1 MLDVTRL
8 RVLVAVA
15 RYGSVTAAARA
26 LNYAQPSV
34 SHHLARL
41 EAETGIKLIQRA
53 GRGIRLTDA
62 GRLLAERAAEVIGRL
77 DAAENELAAYTGL
90 RAGRLRLA
98 AFPSALGTI
107 VPAAAAML
115 RGRQPSVDLR
125 LTEAEPPEALRMLRA
140 GYVDVALVFRY
151 VPDSPSPDAPTGA
164 PGPTGTQGPAGVP
177 RQADAPG
184 VPRPGSAP
192 GAVGVPGAATA
203 AGTASA
209 PGAAT
214 AAGTASAPGAASA
227 AGTASAPGAASA
239 AGIADAP
246 GTADAVSWGGW
257 GADFDEDGGIDLT
270 EGLRERLILDEPVHL
285 VTSGHGSG
293 QVPADLSRYARHR
306 WIAGCDRCR
315 ANLLR
320 QCAQAGFVPKI
331 AFTTDDYV
339 AVQALVAADL
349 GVSTLPALCLRAARH
364 PGVKTAPLAGARRHV
379 FAVRYGD
386 PPDPPA
392 VTLLMDVL
400 RSAAESGAALPS
412 PA

>member
-41 EAETGIKLIQRA
+41 EAETGTKLIQRA

-115 RGRQPSVDLR
+115 REGQPGVDLR

-151 VPDSPSPDAPTGA
+151 SPGADGPDAERQEASLAAGNPA
-164 PGPTGTQGPAGVP
+164 AGPDMSLPDD
-177 RQADAPG
+177 QAD
-184 VPRPGSAP
+184 
-192 GAVGVPGAATA
+192 
-203 AGTASA
+203 
-209 PGAAT
+209 
-214 AAGTASAPGAASA
+214 
-227 AGTASAPGAASA
+227 
-239 AGIADAP
+239 
-246 GTADAVSWGGW
+246 
-257 GADFDEDGGIDLT
+257 GIDVT
-270 EGLRERLILDEPVHL
+270 DEQVHL
-285 VTSGHGSG
+285 VTSAQATAEPS
-293 QVPADLSRYARHR
+293 ADLASYARHR

-320 QCAQAGFVPKI
+320 QCALAGFTPKI

-349 GVSTLPALCLRAARH
+349 GVSILPALALRAARH
-364 PGVKTAPLAGARRHV
+364 PGIRTVPLTAARRYV

-392 VTLLMDVL
+392 VNLLLEVL
-400 RSAAESGAALPS
+400 RTAAVPPRTAESTAQLQS

>member
-115 RGRQPSVDLR
+115 RGRQPTIDLR

-151 VPDSPSPDAPTGA
+151 FPGDSGPDPAAGGEGAAGSVQSPPGRGAGPGNAAGGSSGAAGGSSGAAVFGTG
-164 PGPTGTQGPAGVP
+164 GY
-177 RQADAPG
+177 ADDDD
-184 VPRPGSAP
+184 
-192 GAVGVPGAATA
+192 GAVD
-203 AGTASA
+203 
-209 PGAAT
+209 
-214 AAGTASAPGAASA
+214 
-227 AGTASAPGAASA
+227 
-239 AGIADAP
+239 I
-246 GTADAVSWGGW
+246 
-257 GADFDEDGGIDLT
+257 T

-285 VTSGHGSG
+285 VTSAHAE
-293 QVPADLSRYARHR
+293 QAPAELSRYARHR

-320 QCAQAGFVPKI
+320 QCAQAGFIPKI

-349 GVSTLPALCLRAARH
+349 GVSTLPALALRAARH
-364 PGVKTAPLAGARRHV
+364 PGVKTVPLAGARRHV

-392 VTLLMDVL
+392 VTMLMDVL
-400 RSAAESGAALPS
+400 RAVAEPAAAGGAAAASGADLAG
-412 PA
+412 AAG

>member
-15 RYGSVTAAARA
+15 RHGSVTAAAHA

-41 EAETGIKLIQRA
+41 EAETGTKLIQRA

-62 GRLLAERAAEVIGRL
+62 GRLLAERAAEIIGRL

-107 VPAAAAML
+107 VPAAAALL
-115 RGRQPSVDLR
+115 RDHQPGVDLR

-151 VPDSPSPDAPTGA
+151 SEERS
-164 PGPTGTQGPAGVP
+164 
-177 RQADAPG
+177 
-184 VPRPGSAP
+184 GSADGFGP
-192 GAVGVPGAATA
+192 GFVPGL
-203 AGTASA
+203 G
-209 PGAAT
+209 PGE
-214 AAGTASAPGAASA
+214 
-227 AGTASAPGAASA
+227 
-239 AGIADAP
+239 
-246 GTADAVSWGGW
+246 
-257 GADFDEDGGIDLT
+257 DEDNGIDLA
-270 EGLRERLILDEPVHL
+270 EGLRERLLLTEPVHP
-285 VTSGHGSG
+285 VTSAHGPAAGSG
-293 QVPADLSRYARHR
+293 NRGADPAQLAGYARHR

-320 QCAQAGFVPKI
+320 QCAQAGFTPKI
-331 AFTTDDYV
+331 AFTTDDYI

-364 PGVKTAPLAGARRHV
+364 PGIRTVPLPGAHRYV
-379 FAVRYGD
+379 LAVRYGD

-392 VTLLMDVL
+392 VKLLMEVL
-400 RSAAESGAALPS
+400 RTAAVPPPRA
-412 PA
+412 

>member
-107 VPAAAAML
+107 VPTAGAAL
-115 RGRQPSVDLR
+115 RGQQPTIDLR

-151 VPDSPSPDAPTGA
+151 FPDDPDPEPAD
-164 PGPTGTQGPAGVP
+164 GPA
-177 RQADAPG
+177 AHPG
-184 VPRPGSAP
+184 HGTVFGTPG
-192 GAVGVPGAATA
+192 
-203 AGTASA
+203 
-209 PGAAT
+209 
-214 AAGTASAPGAASA
+214 
-227 AGTASAPGAASA
+227 
-239 AGIADAP
+239 
-246 GTADAVSWGGW
+246 
-257 GADFDEDGGIDLT
+257 FNEDDDGIDLT
-270 EGLRERLILDEPVHL
+270 EGLRERLILDEPIHL
-285 VTSGHGSG
+285 VTSAHGIETG
-293 QVPADLSRYARHR
+293 PPELSKYARHR

-320 QCAQAGFVPKI
+320 QCAQAGFIPKI

-339 AVQALVAADL
+339 AVQALVAAEL

-364 PGVKTAPLAGARRHV
+364 PGIKTTPLPGARRQV
-379 FAVRYGD
+379 FAMRYGD

-392 VTLLMDVL
+392 VTMLMDAL
-400 RSAAESGAALPS
+400 RSAAEPAGGS
-412 PA
+412 P

>member
-15 RYGSVTAAARA
+15 RYGSVTAAAKA

-41 EAETGIKLIQRA
+41 EAETGVKLIQRA

-62 GRLLAERAAEVIGRL
+62 GRLLAERGAEVIGRL

-90 RAGRLRLA
+90 RSGRLRLA

-107 VPAAAAML
+107 VPAAAALL
-115 RGRQPSVDLR
+115 REHQPSVDLR

-151 VPDSPSPDAPTGA
+151 SAQAPEVTEDQEGAGDQSAAEA
-164 PGPTGTQGPAGVP
+164 PGELGRHGELKGHGGLGGHGGHGAGGP
-177 RQADAPG
+177 
-184 VPRPGSAP
+184 
-192 GAVGVPGAATA
+192 
-203 AGTASA
+203 
-209 PGAAT
+209 
-214 AAGTASAPGAASA
+214 
-227 AGTASAPGAASA
+227 
-239 AGIADAP
+239 
-246 GTADAVSWGGW
+246 
-257 GADFDEDGGIDLT
+257 GADFYGGVNPADDDVAIDIT
-270 EGLRERLILDEPVHL
+270 EGVRERLLLEEPVYL
-285 VTSGHGSG
+285 VTSGHDTEAASAG
-293 QVPADLSRYARHR
+293 LSRYARHR

-315 ANLLR
+315 AHLLR
-320 QCAQAGFVPKI
+320 QCALAGFTPKI

-339 AVQALVAADL
+339 AVQALVAAEL
-349 GVSTLPALCLRAARH
+349 GISTLPALCLRAARH
-364 PGVKTAPLAGARRHV
+364 PGVKTVPLPGTRRYV

-392 VTLLMDVL
+392 VQLLMDVL
-400 RSAAESGAALPS
+400 RTAAVPALRTFGNLAEEAVGLQLPGAAG
-412 PA
+412 

>member
-15 RYGSVTAAARA
+15 RYGSVTAAAHA

-41 EAETGIKLIQRA
+41 EAETGTKLIQRA

-107 VPAAAAML
+107 VPAAAALL
-115 RGRQPSVDLR
+115 REHQPSVDLR

-140 GYVDVALVFRY
+140 GDVDVALVFRY
-151 VPDSPSPDAPTGA
+151 SPDP
-164 PGPTGTQGPAGVP
+164 
-177 RQADAPG
+177 
-184 VPRPGSAP
+184 
-192 GAVGVPGAATA
+192 
-203 AGTASA
+203 
-209 PGAAT
+209 
-214 AAGTASAPGAASA
+214 
-227 AGTASAPGAASA
+227 
-239 AGIADAP
+239 P
-246 GTADAVSWGGW
+246 GTDDLEPKVPAE
-257 GADFDEDGGIDLT
+257 DEASGIDIT
-270 EGLRERLILDEPVHL
+270 EGLRERLLLDEEVHL
-285 VTSGHGSG
+285 VTSAQAAGEPS
-293 QVPADLSRYARHR
+293 AELASYARHR

-320 QCAQAGFVPKI
+320 QCAFAGFTPKV
-331 AFTTDDYV
+331 AYTTDDYV

-364 PGVKTAPLAGARRHV
+364 PGIRAVPLPGAHRYV
-379 FAVRYGD
+379 LAVRYGN

-392 VTLLMDVL
+392 VNLLMEVL
-400 RSAAESGAALPS
+400 RTAAVPPPRPADGGADGGAGGG
-412 PA
+412 

>member
-1 MLDVTRL
+1 MDLAGLAGTIYSRCMLDVTRL

-15 RYGSVTAAARA
+15 RCGSVTAAARA

-41 EAETGIKLIQRA
+41 EAETGTKLIQRA

-107 VPAAAAML
+107 VPAAAALL
-115 RGRQPSVDLR
+115 REQQPGVDLR

-151 VPDSPSPDAPTGA
+151 SAQTPESG
-164 PGPTGTQGPAGVP
+164 PGE
-177 RQADAPG
+177 
-184 VPRPGSAP
+184 
-192 GAVGVPGAATA
+192 
-203 AGTASA
+203 
-209 PGAAT
+209 
-214 AAGTASAPGAASA
+214 
-227 AGTASAPGAASA
+227 
-239 AGIADAP
+239 
-246 GTADAVSWGGW
+246 
-257 GADFDEDGGIDLT
+257 DEDNGIDLT
-270 EGLRERLILDEPVHL
+270 EGLRERLLLTEPVHL
-285 VTSGHGSG
+285 VTAAHGTG
-293 QVPADLSRYARHR
+293 PGTGPGGAEPPAELADYARHR

-320 QCAQAGFVPKI
+320 QCALAGFTPKI
-331 AFTTDDYV
+331 AFTTDDYI

-364 PGVKTAPLAGARRHV
+364 PGIRTVPLPGAHRYV
-379 FAVRYGD
+379 LAVRYGD

-392 VTLLMDVL
+392 VNVLMDAL
-400 RSAAESGAALPS
+400 RTVAVPSPRGADSRADTRAGSPAAEPAQVKPSG
-412 PA
+412 

>member
-15 RYGSVTAAARA
+15 RYGSVTAAAKA

-62 GRLLAERAAEVIGRL
+62 GRLLAERGAEVIGRL
-77 DAAENELAAYTGL
+77 DAAESELAAYTGL

-107 VPAAAAML
+107 VPAAAALL
-115 RGRQPSVDLR
+115 REHQPSVDLR

-151 VPDSPSPDAPTGA
+151 SAEAPEGAESPEALGGLGVHGRGEPGEDFYGGVKPADDDDA
-164 PGPTGTQGPAGVP
+164 
-177 RQADAPG
+177 
-184 VPRPGSAP
+184 
-192 GAVGVPGAATA
+192 
-203 AGTASA
+203 
-209 PGAAT
+209 
-214 AAGTASAPGAASA
+214 
-227 AGTASAPGAASA
+227 
-239 AGIADAP
+239 
-246 GTADAVSWGGW
+246 
-257 GADFDEDGGIDLT
+257 IDMT
-270 EGLRERLILDEPVHL
+270 EGVRERLLLEEPVYL
-285 VTSGHGSG
+285 VTSVHDTEASS
-293 QVPADLSRYARHR
+293 ADLSRHARHR

-315 ANLLR
+315 AHLLR
-320 QCAQAGFVPKI
+320 QCARAGFTPKI

-364 PGVKTAPLAGARRHV
+364 PGVKTVPLEGTRRYV

-392 VTLLMDVL
+392 VQVLMDVL
-400 RSAAESGAALPS
+400 RTAAMPSQHSSAT
-412 PA
+412 

>member
-15 RYGSVTAAARA
+15 RCGSVTAAART

-107 VPAAAAML
+107 VPAAAAMM
-115 RGRQPSVDLR
+115 RERQPSVDLR

-151 VPDSPSPDAPTGA
+151 SPGGPDGGGQQAGDSG
-164 PGPTGTQGPAGVP
+164 AGV
-177 RQADAPG
+177 
-184 VPRPGSAP
+184 
-192 GAVGVPGAATA
+192 GAM
-203 AGTASA
+203 
-209 PGAAT
+209 
-214 AAGTASAPGAASA
+214 
-227 AGTASAPGAASA
+227 
-239 AGIADAP
+239 
-246 GTADAVSWGGW
+246 
-257 GADFDEDGGIDLT
+257 DEDGGIDIT
-270 EGLRERLILDEPVHL
+270 EGLRERLLLEEQVLL
-285 VTSGHGSG
+285 VTSAQGAAEPSAELSG
-293 QVPADLSRYARHR
+293 YARHR

-320 QCAQAGFVPKI
+320 QCARAGFTPKI
-331 AFTTDDYV
+331 AFTTDDYI

-364 PGVKTAPLAGARRHV
+364 PGIKTVPLPGTHRCV

-392 VTLLMDVL
+392 VSLLMEVL
-400 RSAAESGAALPS
+400 RTAAASSPHKAGSSVGSTVGSHAGDAAPLQS

>member
-115 RGRQPSVDLR
+115 RSKQPSIDLR

-151 VPDSPSPDAPTGA
+151 FPDGTGPDGPGPESGDSPALHGGVTGHRS
-164 PGPTGTQGPAGVP
+164 TAG
-177 RQADAPG
+177 AAG
-184 VPRPGSAP
+184 
-192 GAVGVPGAATA
+192 GAVF
-203 AGTASA
+203 GTAGFA
-209 PGAAT
+209 E
-214 AAGTASAPGAASA
+214 
-227 AGTASAPGAASA
+227 
-239 AGIADAP
+239 
-246 GTADAVSWGGW
+246 
-257 GADFDEDGGIDLT
+257 DEGGGIDIT
-270 EGLRERLILDEPVHL
+270 EGLRERLILDEPIHL
-285 VTSGHGSG
+285 VTSAHGTEQG
-293 QVPADLSRYARHR
+293 PPDLSRYARHR

-320 QCAQAGFVPKI
+320 QCAQAGFIPKI
-331 AFTTDDYV
+331 AFTTDDYM
-339 AVQALVAADL
+339 AVQALVAAEL

-364 PGVKTAPLAGARRHV
+364 PGIKTAPLPGARRHV

-392 VTLLMDVL
+392 VTMLMDVL
-400 RSAAESGAALPS
+400 RSAAEPAGSAGS
-412 PA
+412 PG

>member
-98 AFPSALGTI
+98 AFASALGTI

-115 RGRQPSVDLR
+115 RGHQPGLDLR
-125 LTEAEPPEALRMLRA
+125 LTEAEPPEALRMLRT
-140 GYVDVALVFRY
+140 GSVDVALVFRY
-151 VPDSPSPDAPTGA
+151 LPDAPDPDQVSQESG
-164 PGPTGTQGPAGVP
+164 PGGPDSAGPAGQDGTGTQAGGGPAF
-177 RQADAPG
+177 
-184 VPRPGSAP
+184 
-192 GAVGVPGAATA
+192 
-203 AGTASA
+203 
-209 PGAAT
+209 
-214 AAGTASAPGAASA
+214 
-227 AGTASAPGAASA
+227 
-239 AGIADAP
+239 GIAGD
-246 GTADAVSWGGW
+246 DV
-257 GADFDEDGGIDLT
+257 GIDIT
-270 EGLRERLILDEPVHL
+270 QGLRERLILDEPVHL
-285 VTSGHGSG
+285 VTSAHAGE
-293 QVPADLSRYARHR
+293 QPAADLSRYARHR

-315 ANLLR
+315 ASLLS
-320 QCAQAGFVPKI
+320 QCARAGFTPKI

-349 GVSTLPALCLRAARH
+349 GVSTLPGLCLRAVRH
-364 PGVKTAPLAGARRHV
+364 PGVKTVPLAGARRQV

-386 PPDPPA
+386 PPDPPP
-392 VTLLMDVL
+392 VTVLMDVL
-400 RSAAESGAALPS
+400 RSAAEPGP
-412 PA
+412 PG

>member
-41 EAETGIKLIQRA
+41 EAETGTKLIQRA

-115 RGRQPSVDLR
+115 RERQPSVDLR

-151 VPDSPSPDAPTGA
+151 SPDG
-164 PGPTGTQGPAGVP
+164 
-177 RQADAPG
+177 
-184 VPRPGSAP
+184 P
-192 GAVGVPGAATA
+192 GADG
-203 AGTASA
+203 
-209 PGAAT
+209 
-214 AAGTASAPGAASA
+214 
-227 AGTASAPGAASA
+227 
-239 AGIADAP
+239 
-246 GTADAVSWGGW
+246 
-257 GADFDEDGGIDLT
+257 GADGPVGPDREAPMAPADDEDGGIDIT
-270 EGLRERLILDEPVHL
+270 EGLREQLLLDEQVHL
-285 VTSGHGSG
+285 VTSAQASAEPSAELSG
-293 QVPADLSRYARHR
+293 YARYR

-320 QCAQAGFVPKI
+320 QCALAGFTPKI

-364 PGVKTAPLAGARRHV
+364 PGIRTMPLPGAHRYV

-386 PPDPPA
+386 PPDRPA
-392 VTLLMDVL
+392 VNLLMEVL
-400 RSAAESGAALPS
+400 RTAAVPPPRAAGSLAADAAQLQS

>member
-15 RYGSVTAAARA
+15 RCGSVTAAARE

-41 EAETGIKLIQRA
+41 EAETGTKLIQRA

-107 VPAAAAML
+107 VPAAGAML
-115 RGRQPSVDLR
+115 REHQPGVDLR

-151 VPDSPSPDAPTGA
+151 SPDPDGM
-164 PGPTGTQGPAGVP
+164 
-177 RQADAPG
+177 ADG
-184 VPRPGSAP
+184 RDGKS
-192 GAVGVPGAATA
+192 T
-203 AGTASA
+203 
-209 PGAAT
+209 
-214 AAGTASAPGAASA
+214 
-227 AGTASAPGAASA
+227 
-239 AGIADAP
+239 D
-246 GTADAVSWGGW
+246 
-257 GADFDEDGGIDLT
+257 DESGIDRA
-270 EGLRERLILDEPVHL
+270 EGLREKLLLDEPVHL
-285 VTSGHGSG
+285 VTSASAHAGPGDG
-293 QVPADLSRYARHR
+293 EPPAELTGYARHR

-320 QCAQAGFVPKI
+320 QCALAGFTPKI

-364 PGVKTAPLAGARRHV
+364 PGIRTVPLPGARRYV

-392 VTLLMDVL
+392 VKLLMEVL
-400 RSAAESGAALPS
+400 RTAAVPPPRAADSSARSGADSAPAAEPTARGRGRG
-412 PA
+412 PAEPRAR

>member
-15 RYGSVTAAARA
+15 RCGSVTAAARA

-115 RGRQPSVDLR
+115 RGREPSVDLR

-151 VPDSPSPDAPTGA
+151 SPDSPDTTAGGA
-164 PGPTGTQGPAGVP
+164 VITAGESGPVP
-177 RQADAPG
+177 RTRMP
-184 VPRPGSAP
+184 SL
-192 GAVGVPGAATA
+192 
-203 AGTASA
+203 AG
-209 PGAAT
+209 
-214 AAGTASAPGAASA
+214 
-227 AGTASAPGAASA
+227 
-239 AGIADAP
+239 P
-246 GTADAVSWGGW
+246 GTRATGGAF
-257 GADFDEDGGIDLT
+257 GEGMGLGDDGDGGIDIT
-270 EGLRERLILDEPVHL
+270 EGLRERLLLDEPVHL
-285 VTSGHGSG
+285 VTAAHGG
-293 QVPADLSRYARHR
+293 EAPAPDLAGYARHR

-320 QCAQAGFVPKI
+320 QCALAGFSPKI

-349 GVSTLPALCLRAARH
+349 GVSVLPALCLRAARH
-364 PGVKTAPLAGARRHV
+364 PGVRTTPLTGSRRYV

-392 VTLLMDVL
+392 VSLLMDVL
-400 RSAAESGAALPS
+400 RAAADGSAPLPS

>member
-1 MLDVTRL
+1 MGGPIGSIYSRCMLDVTRL

-41 EAETGIKLIQRA
+41 EAETGTKLIQRA

-115 RGRQPSVDLR
+115 REYQPGVDLR

-151 VPDSPSPDAPTGA
+151 SPDKCGTDAQDT
-164 PGPTGTQGPAGVP
+164 PGQEAWGLDARGQEASG
-177 RQADAPG
+177 QDAPG
-184 VPRPGSAP
+184 QEASVTAGNPAAEPGMSLP
-192 GAVGVPGAATA
+192 
-203 AGTASA
+203 
-209 PGAAT
+209 
-214 AAGTASAPGAASA
+214 
-227 AGTASAPGAASA
+227 
-239 AGIADAP
+239 
-246 GTADAVSWGGW
+246 
-257 GADFDEDGGIDLT
+257 DEDDGIDRT
-270 EGLRERLILDEPVHL
+270 QGLRERLLLDEQVHL
-285 VTSGHGSG
+285 VTSAQAIEEPS
-293 QVPADLSRYARHR
+293 ADLAGYARYR

-320 QCAQAGFVPKI
+320 QCALAGFTPKI

-349 GVSTLPALCLRAARH
+349 GVSILPGLALRAARH
-364 PGVKTAPLAGARRHV
+364 PGIRTVPLPGARRYV
-379 FAVRYGD
+379 FAVRYGN

-392 VTLLMDVL
+392 VNLLLEVL
-400 RSAAESGAALPS
+400 RTVAEPS
-412 PA
+412 PRAADSTAQLQSPA

>member
-15 RYGSVTAAARA
+15 RCGSVTAAARA

-41 EAETGIKLIQRA
+41 EAETGTKLIQRA

-107 VPAAAAML
+107 VPAAAALL
-115 RGRQPSVDLR
+115 REQQPGVDLR

-140 GYVDVALVFRY
+140 GYVDVAMVFRY
-151 VPDSPSPDAPTGA
+151 AEDKPEPAVTG
-164 PGPTGTQGPAGVP
+164 PGE
-177 RQADAPG
+177 
-184 VPRPGSAP
+184 
-192 GAVGVPGAATA
+192 
-203 AGTASA
+203 
-209 PGAAT
+209 
-214 AAGTASAPGAASA
+214 
-227 AGTASAPGAASA
+227 
-239 AGIADAP
+239 
-246 GTADAVSWGGW
+246 
-257 GADFDEDGGIDLT
+257 DEDTGIDLT
-270 EGLRERLILDEPVHL
+270 EGLRERLLLTEPVLL
-285 VTSGHGSG
+285 VTAAHGSAHG
-293 QVPADLSRYARHR
+293 SASGPAEPPAELAGYARQR

-320 QCAQAGFVPKI
+320 QCALAGFTPKI
-331 AFTTDDYV
+331 AFTTDDYI
-339 AVQALVAADL
+339 AVQALVAAGL

-364 PGVKTAPLAGARRHV
+364 PGIRTVPLPGAHRYIL
-379 FAVRYGD
+379 AVRYGD

-392 VTLLMDVL
+392 VTVLMEAL
-400 RSAAESGAALPS
+400 RTVAVPS
-412 PA
+412 PPATDDRAGETARARPST